1 MEFIRGEGI
10 FYKNEIDSIKKKT
23 GEQLRPVFEAVTNSW
38 ESLVQSF
45 GDDKLC
51 NGKIVIVFH
60 VQKQLDLDDKNP
72 VYDLIRIEVIDNGHG
87 LTSDDYNR
95 VIVLRDDRK
104 GYRNKG
110 TGRVQFLH
118 FFDETR
124 IDSIF
129 REGGKMSRLVITMS
143 KKESF
148 LANNAF
154 IRKDVFEEVAEN
166 EQNKTIVSFE
176 KPLDKKD
183 AEYYANIS
191 VDELKRLLIRH
202 FLTKMCDAKDRMP
215 QMMVSR
221 KIIDNADETTES
233 SSIESK
239 DVPSP
244 TTDEGIEINYSKIG
258 TNNSVEAT
266 DKTEHFQMRSFV
278 LPSSELDKNEIY
290 LVSKGETA
298 QSFPFYDLHP
308 DDTISG
314 NRYMVLLSGDY
325 IDNNDSDTRGS
336 IRLITAKEFKQMHK
350 NSQGELFESEFVLL
364 DDIQDCVNS
373 RIREL
378 HSEIGAMTKTRLENI
393 DALQRMFLLNAD
405 TVNVIRN
412 KIKNTDTD
420 EVILKK
426 VYEADSQIQARQDAE
441 IKRKL
446 EEIKKLSPTDPNY
459 QAELDRRAEELV
471 LNVPLQNRTALA
483 QYVARRKIVLS
494 IFQTIL
500 DRNLK
505 EGATA
510 DRVDEKLLHNLIFQQ
525 SSDKPE
531 NSDLWLVD
539 EDFIYFKGVS
549 EKEFKDIEYE
559 GRRLFDK
566 EFSEEDKNYLNS
578 LNEKRLS
585 KRPDIL
591 LFPEEGKCII
601 IEFKAP
607 DVNVSEHLTQIDF
620 YANLLLNYTI
630 DEFQPSRFYGYLIG
644 ENIEDRDVRGRASH
658 FQVSPR
664 FGFWYCPS
672 KDVIRFCDDYR
683 ANIYTEIIK
692 YSSLLKRAMQR
703 NEIFIKKLGLM
714 ESKLGGETLSH

>member
-1 MEFIRGEGI
+1 MEFIHGEGI
-10 FYKNEIDSIKKKT
+10 FYKNEIESIKKKT

-38 ESLVQSF
+38 ESLLQSF
-45 GDDKLC
+45 GDDNLR
-51 NGKIVIVFH
+51 NGKIDIVFY
-60 VQKQLDLDDKNP
+60 VQKQLNLDNQNP
-72 VYDLIRIEVIDNGHG
+72 IYDLVRIEVIDNGHG
-87 LTSDDYNR
+87 LTSDNYTR

-129 REGGKMSRLVITMS
+129 REDGKATRLVLTLS
-143 KKESF
+143 KKDDF
-148 LANNAF
+148 IAHNAF
-154 IRKDVFEEVAEN
+154 VRKDICEEVSGK
-166 EQNKTIVSFE
+166 EQNKTVVSFN

-202 FLTKMCDAKDRMP
+202 FLTKMCDAKNCMP
-215 QMMVSR
+215 QMMVFR
-221 KIIDNADETTES
+221 RIIDGTSETIES
-233 SSIESK
+233 SPIESK

-244 TTDEGIEINYSKIG
+244 TIDEGIDINYSKIG
-258 TNNSVEAT
+258 NNNAVEAS

-336 IRLITAKEFKQMHK
+336 IRLITTKEFKQMHK
-350 NSQGELFESEFVLL
+350 NSQSELIESEFVLL
-364 DDIQDCVNS
+364 DDIQDRINS

-378 HSEIGAMTKTRLENI
+378 HSEIGAMTQTRLENI
-393 DALQRMFLLNAD
+393 DTLQRMFLLNAD

-426 VYEADSQIQARQDAE
+426 VYEADCQIQARQDAE
-441 IKRKL
+441 IKRLL
-446 EEIKKLSPTDPNY
+446 EEINKLLPTDSNY
-459 QAELDRRAEELV
+459 QMELDRRAEELV
-471 LNVPLQNRTALA
+471 LNLPLQNRTALA
-483 QYVARRKIVLS
+483 HYVARRKIVLS
-494 IFQTIL
+494 LFQTIL
-500 DRNLK
+500 DRSLK
-505 EGATA
+505 EDETA
-510 DRVDEKLLHNLIFQQ
+510 DRVNEKLIHNLIFQQ

-531 NSDLWLVD
+531 DSDLWLVN
-539 EDFIYFKGVS
+539 EDYIYFKGVS
-549 EKEFKDIEYE
+549 EKEFEDIEYE
-559 GRRLFDK
+559 GRRIFDK
-566 EFSEEDKNYLNS
+566 EFSEEDKRYLNS
-578 LNEKRLS
+578 LNEERLS

-601 IEFKAP
+601 VEFKAP

-620 YANLLLNYTI
+620 YANLLLNYTA

-658 FQVSPR
+658 FQFSPR
-664 FGFWYCPS
+664 FDFWFCPS
-672 KDVIRFCDDYR
+672 KDVIRFSDDYR
-683 ANIYTEIIK
+683 ANLYTEIIK
-692 YSSLLKRAMQR
+692 YSSLLKRAKKR
-703 NEIFIKKLGLM
+703 NEIFIKKLGLL
-714 ESKLGGETLSH
+714 ESELAR